1 MSRYVGRIKSVIS
14 ASEFRKGTKFLYK
27 GEPHRVVA
35 FQHVKPGKGG
45 AFMKTKMK
53 NMISGS
59 TYEETFRVEEK
70 FEEPNLEVRE
80 MQFLYQEG
88 DEYHFMDQENY
99 EQTFL
104 NKKQLDDV
112 IDFLKEQEIYV
123 IVYFE
128 DRPIDMTPPIFME
141 LLVTETPPGVRG
153 NTAQGGA
160 TKAATVETGLVLQV
174 PLFVNEG
181 DVIKVDTRESLYV
194 ERVNK

>member
-1 MSRYVGRIKSVIS
+1 MIS
-14 ASEFRKGTKFLYK
+14 AGDFRKGTKFIYK

-35 FQHVKPGKGG
+35 HQHVKPGKGG

-70 FEEPNLEVRE
+70 FENPNLELRE

-88 DEYHFMDQENY
+88 DEYHFMDQESF

-104 NKKQLDDV
+104 TKDQLDAV
-112 IDFLKEQEIYV
+112 IDFLKEQE
-123 IVYFE
+123 VYTILYFKE
-128 DRPIDMTPPIFME
+128 RPIDVAAPIFMQ
-141 LLVTETPPGVRG
+141 LLVTETTPGVRG
-153 NTAQGGA
+153 NSAQGGV
-160 TKAATVETGLVLQV
+160 TKAATLETGVTIQV

-181 DVIKVDTRESLYV
+181 DLIKVDTRESLYV

>member
-1 MSRYVGRIKSVIS
+1 
-14 ASEFRKGTKFLYK
+14 
-27 GEPHRVVA
+27 
-35 FQHVKPGKGG
+35 
-45 AFMKTKMK
+45 MKTKMK

-70 FEEPNLEVRE
+70 FEEPNLEVKE
-80 MQFLYQEG
+80 MQYLYQEG
-88 DEYHFMDQENY
+88 DEYHFMDQESF

-104 NKKQLDDV
+104 NKNQLDAV
-112 IDFLKEQEIYV
+112 IDFLKEQEVYV

-128 DRPIDMTPPIFME
+128 DRPIDVSAPMFMN
-141 LLVTETPPGVRG
+141 LLVTETTPGVRG

-160 TKAATVETGLVLQV
+160 TKAATLETGVVLQV

>member
-1 MSRYVGRIKSVIS
+1 MIS
-14 ASEFRKGTKFLYK
+14 AGDFRKGTKFLYK
-27 GEPHRVVA
+27 NEPHRVVA
-35 FQHVKPGKGG
+35 HQHVKPGKGG

-70 FEEPNLEVRE
+70 FEEPNLEVKE
-80 MQFLYQEG
+80 MQYLYQEG
-88 DEYHFMDQENY
+88 DEYHFMDQESF

-104 NKKQLDDV
+104 NKKQLEDV
-112 IDFLKEQEIYV
+112 IEFLKEQEVYV

-128 DRPIDMTPPIFME
+128 DRPIDVAAPMFMN
-141 LLVTETPPGVRG
+141 LLVTETTPGVRG

-160 TKAATVETGLVLQV
+160 TKAATLETGVVIQV

-181 DVIKVDTRESLYV
+181 DLIKVDTRESVYV

>member
-1 MSRYVGRIKSVIS
+1 MLF
-14 ASEFRKGTKFLYK
+14 ASDFRKGTKFLYK
-27 GEPHRVVA
+27 NEPHSVVA

-45 AFMKTKMK
+45 AFVKTKMK

-70 FEEPNLEVRE
+70 FEEPNLEVKD

-88 DEYHFMDQENY
+88 DDYHFMDNENY
-99 EQTFL
+99 EQTYL
-104 NKKQLDDV
+104 NRDQLDDV
-112 IDFLKEQEIYV
+112 IDFLKEQEIYT
-123 IVYFE
+123 IVYFNE
-128 DRPIDMTPPIFME
+128 RPIGMTPPIFMQLE
-141 LLVTETPPGVRG
+141 VKETTPGVRG

-160 TKAATVETGLVLQV
+160 TKPATLETGLVLQV

-181 DVIKVDTRESLYV
+181 DIIKVDTRESVYV